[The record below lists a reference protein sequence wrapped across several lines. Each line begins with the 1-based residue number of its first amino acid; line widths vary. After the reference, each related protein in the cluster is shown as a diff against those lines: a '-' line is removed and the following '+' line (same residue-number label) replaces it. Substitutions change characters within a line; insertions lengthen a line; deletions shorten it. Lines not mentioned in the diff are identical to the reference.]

1 MAFNLDELKNKK
13 EEFDTQYLNKLKAIL
28 DSEEFEDKLQE
39 YLEYEIEEGSNR
51 AILIFEVSK
60 TDRSQVFLKLLSYNA
75 DILYDFAE
83 DRQDKIGSISKYL
96 ELIENKLTDLRLKY
110 TSDFLNPT
118 DWNNIGEH
126 STTEYKFFI
135 KLDFE

>member
-13 EEFDTQYLNKLKAIL
+13 EEFDTQYTNKLKAIL
-28 DSEEFEDKLQE
+28 DSEEFEDQLQE
-39 YLEYEIEEGSNR
+39 YLEHEIEEGSNR

-60 TDRSQVFLKLLSYNA
+60 TDRSEVFLELKSY
-75 DILYDFAE
+75 DMSISYEFCQ
-83 DRQDKIGSISKYL
+83 DRQDKIGSISRYL
-96 ELIENKLTDLRLKY
+96 ELIENKLTDLKLHF
-110 TSDFLNPT
+110 TSDFLTPT
-118 DWNNIGEH
+118 DWNNITEH